1 MRVALYA
8 RVSTERQEQQGTI
21 ASQLDALT
29 RWAREQHHDVV
40 DAYVCVDDGYS
51 GTRLDRPGLDR
62 LRDGAEAGAFKAAL
76 VLCPDRLARKY
87 AYQILILEEL
97 ERFDVRVIFLDQPL
111 SDDPQARLLTQIQG
125 AVAEYERIKIA
136 ERYRRGKLF
145 RARQGEVC
153 WGKVPYGYRRIP
165 RRDGVPAHVEV
176 SEPEAQVVR
185 QIFRWH
191 VDEHLSV
198 RQIALRLTES
208 PHVTATGL
216 PRWGISTVTR
226 MLHNEAYIGTMYY
239 NRRESVGGKSNS
251 ASRRQ
256 RLSTCRQDRPAA
268 EWIPLPVPPIIDAEL
283 FRRSQAIHYDNSRFS
298 PRHLKSGH
306 YLLRRVVRCRVCDL
320 AMSCHRMRGRN
331 GTFHHYY
338 YCAGHDV
345 LYARRAVGRCPQR
358 NLRADELDKLVWGQ
372 VRRHLEHPA
381 LIREGH
387 TRLQAQ
393 STSLDGDGLADEV
406 HALEKQLAELDREEH
421 RLLDAY
427 QAALIDLDQLRQRQ
441 VRLRQRRAHVNGSI
455 EVLRT
460 ERTTA
465 QQQAQLQAD
474 LETFVDRIRGPLATL
489 DFDARQQLVRTV
501 LERVMVEDG
510 RVDIHF
516 AIPLPDPPPDTTNPS
531 VSAHFHL
538 RSNGSQHVTVVQQPV
553 EYRRGDHHVTEHLAP
568 FADRTVRRDQD
579 AAALVA
585 PRDELEEQVRG
596 VRLEGQVAQL
606 VDDEKL
612 RLGVEGQAVLQAVGA
627 VRLDQ
632 RRHQRL
638 GRGEQR
644 RVALPD
650 RLAPECDRQVRFP
663 DSWRTEQEG
672 RVPVRDPPRRRQFPD
687 LTLVDA
693 RLRLEVE
700 VRQLAD
706 CREVGDLERHLD
718 APFVLA
724 RHLALDEER
733 ERLAQRQLLLRGL
746 VEQAV
751 ELVPDGG
758 QLQPRQPA
766 EERLMVH
773 DIHLRSSRRRRPHT
787 RRAGAAAP
795 ASAGPSRPKPGAD
808 RG

>member
-1 MRVALYA
+1 MQVALYA

-29 RWAREQHHDVV
+29 RWAHEQHHDVV

-51 GTRLDRPGLDR
+51 GARLDRPGLDR
-62 LRDGAEAGAFKAAL
+62 LRDGAEAGAFEAAL

-97 ERFDVRVIFLDQPL
+97 ERFDVQVIFLDQPL

-153 WGKVPYGYRRIP
+153 WWKVPYGYRRIP

-191 VDEHLSV
+191 VDERLSV

-208 PHVTATGL
+208 AHVTATGL
-216 PRWGISTVTR
+216 PRWGTSTVTR

-239 NRRESVGGKSNS
+239 NRHESVSCDPRS
-251 ASRRQ
+251 TSRRRPT
-256 RLSTCRQDRPAA
+256 RLHERPTA
-268 EWIPLPVPPIIDAEL
+268 EWIPLPVPPIIDPDL
-283 FRRSQAIHYDNSRFS
+283 FRRSQTIHHDNSRFS

-358 NLRADELDKLVWGQ
+358 NLRSDELDELVWGE

-381 LIREGH
+381 LIREGYA
-387 TRLQAQ
+387 RLQGQAA
-393 STSLDGDGLADEV
+393 SLQDDGSADDLR
-406 HALEKQLAELDREEH
+406 ALQKQLAELDREEH

-427 QAALIDLDQLRQRQ
+427 QAGLVDLDQLRQRQ
-441 VRLRQRRAHVNGSI
+441 ERLRQRRAHVTGSI
-455 EVLRT
+455 EVLHT
-460 ERTTA
+460 ERKTV
-465 QQQAQLQAD
+465 QQQAQIQAD
-474 LETFVDRIRGPLATL
+474 LETFVDTIRGPLATL

-531 VSAHFHL
+531 VSTLFHL
-538 RSNGSQHVTVVQQPV
+538 RSNGTEARAVVELRCPA
-553 EYRRGDHHVTEHLAP
+553 RRDPRRARQRELREFHKSFTAT
-568 FADRTVRRDQD
+568 TVR
-579 AAALVA
+579 A
-585 PRDELEEQVRG
+585 
-596 VRLEGQVAQL
+596 
-606 VDDEKL
+606 
-612 RLGVEGQAVLQAVGA
+612 GQAAPPREMKAGHGTRGRCLACSRRARWCRPHIFRVPSGIPHSNVVGA
-627 VRLDQ
+627 VRCAPRSVSGSLPLSRP
-632 RRHQRL
+632 RRKTSRVPGGPRSL
-638 GRGEQR
+638 SAVPRCAALTWPRPGRG
-644 RVALPD
+644 VA
-650 RLAPECDRQVRFP
+650 
-663 DSWRTEQEG
+663 T
-672 RVPVRDPPRRRQFPD
+672 
-687 LTLVDA
+687 
-693 RLRLEVE
+693 
-700 VRQLAD
+700 
-706 CREVGDLERHLD
+706 
-718 APFVLA
+718 
-724 RHLALDEER
+724 
-733 ERLAQRQLLLRGL
+733 
-746 VEQAV
+746 
-751 ELVPDGG
+751 
-758 QLQPRQPA
+758 
-766 EERLMVH
+766 
-773 DIHLRSSRRRRPHT
+773 RSN
-787 RRAGAAAP
+787 G
-795 ASAGPSRPKPGAD
+795 
-808 RG
+808 

>member
-165 RRDGVPAHVEV
+165 RRDGVPAQVEV

-268 EWIPLPVPPIIDAEL
+268 EWIPLQVPPIIDAEL

-358 NLRADELDKLVWGQ
+358 NLRADELDKLVWGE

-465 QQQAQLQAD
+465 QQQAQLQVD

-538 RSNGSQHVTVVQQPV
+538 RSNGSWRRPLMKVVRS
-553 EYRRGDHHVTEHLAP
+553 YCWA
-568 FADRTVRRDQD
+568 
-579 AAALVA
+579 
-585 PRDELEEQVRG
+585 
-596 VRLEGQVAQL
+596 
-606 VDDEKL
+606 
-612 RLGVEGQAVLQAVGA
+612 
-627 VRLDQ
+627 
-632 RRHQRL
+632 
-638 GRGEQR
+638 
-644 RVALPD
+644 
-650 RLAPECDRQVRFP
+650 P
-663 DSWRTEQEG
+663 DSSA
-672 RVPVRDPPRRRQFPD
+672 F
-687 LTLVDA
+687 
-693 RLRLEVE
+693 
-700 VRQLAD
+700 
-706 CREVGDLERHLD
+706 
-718 APFVLA
+718 
-724 RHLALDEER
+724 
-733 ERLAQRQLLLRGL
+733 
-746 VEQAV
+746 
-751 ELVPDGG
+751 
-758 QLQPRQPA
+758 
-766 EERLMVH
+766 
-773 DIHLRSSRRRRPHT
+773 
-787 RRAGAAAP
+787 AGASKTILGWVSFCFLGLGIGVMNDTLRRSGTTRFVGWP
-795 ASAGPSRPKPGAD
+795 VSSSSQCCEGYS
-808 RG
+808 

>member
-165 RRDGVPAHVEV
+165 RRDGVPAQVEV

-283 FRRSQAIHYDNSRFS
+283 FRRSQVFSVNYFCRLASTIFAGSGRRESRS
-298 PRHLKSGH
+298 TTMTP
-306 YLLRRVVRCRVCDL
+306 
-320 AMSCHRMRGRN
+320 
-331 GTFHHYY
+331 
-338 YCAGHDV
+338 
-345 LYARRAVGRCPQR
+345 VGRVGVACDVQSGVENALP
-358 NLRADELDKLVWGQ
+358 
-372 VRRHLEHPA
+372 RRCTVAP
-381 LIREGH
+381 
-387 TRLQAQ
+387 
-393 STSLDGDGLADEV
+393 
-406 HALEKQLAELDREEH
+406 
-421 RLLDAY
+421 LL
-427 QAALIDLDQLRQRQ
+427 
-441 VRLRQRRAHVNGSI
+441 
-455 EVLRT
+455 
-460 ERTTA
+460 
-465 QQQAQLQAD
+465 
-474 LETFVDRIRGPLATL
+474 
-489 DFDARQQLVRTV
+489 
-501 LERVMVEDG
+501 G
-510 RVDIHF
+510 RV
-516 AIPLPDPPPDTTNPS
+516 
-531 VSAHFHL
+531 FH
-538 RSNGSQHVTVVQQPV
+538 
-553 EYRRGDHHVTEHLAP
+553 
-568 FADRTVRRDQD
+568 
-579 AAALVA
+579 AA
-585 PRDELEEQVRG
+585 
-596 VRLEGQVAQL
+596 
-606 VDDEKL
+606 
-612 RLGVEGQAVLQAVGA
+612 GA
-627 VRLDQ
+627 VHGLLGFRSIPAF
-632 RRHQRL
+632 RRSTVG
-638 GRGEQR
+638 GR
-644 RVALPD
+644 
-650 RLAPECDRQVRFP
+650 
-663 DSWRTEQEG
+663 
-672 RVPVRDPPRRRQFPD
+672 
-687 LTLVDA
+687 
-693 RLRLEVE
+693 
-700 VRQLAD
+700 
-706 CREVGDLERHLD
+706 
-718 APFVLA
+718 
-724 RHLALDEER
+724 
-733 ERLAQRQLLLRGL
+733 
-746 VEQAV
+746 
-751 ELVPDGG
+751 
-758 QLQPRQPA
+758 
-766 EERLMVH
+766 
-773 DIHLRSSRRRRPHT
+773 
-787 RRAGAAAP
+787 GAAADP
-795 ASAGPSRPKPGAD
+795 EHVPGGTGAAGISGGTGPCSSSGRRTQACSA
-808 RG
+808 

>member
-1 MRVALYA
+1 MLMRVALYA

-165 RRDGVPAHVEV
+165 RCDGVPAHVEV

-358 NLRADELDKLVWGQ
+358 NLRADELDKLVWGE

-538 RSNGSQHVTVVQQPV
+538 RSNGS
-553 EYRRGDHHVTEHLAP
+553 
-568 FADRTVRRDQD
+568 
-579 AAALVA
+579 
-585 PRDELEEQVRG
+585 
-596 VRLEGQVAQL
+596 
-606 VDDEKL
+606 
-612 RLGVEGQAVLQAVGA
+612 
-627 VRLDQ
+627 
-632 RRHQRL
+632 
-638 GRGEQR
+638 
-644 RVALPD
+644 
-650 RLAPECDRQVRFP
+650 
-663 DSWRTEQEG
+663 
-672 RVPVRDPPRRRQFPD
+672 
-687 LTLVDA
+687 
-693 RLRLEVE
+693 
-700 VRQLAD
+700 
-706 CREVGDLERHLD
+706 
-718 APFVLA
+718 
-724 RHLALDEER
+724 
-733 ERLAQRQLLLRGL
+733 
-746 VEQAV
+746 
-751 ELVPDGG
+751 
-758 QLQPRQPA
+758 
-766 EERLMVH
+766 
-773 DIHLRSSRRRRPHT
+773 RRRPQLSPT
-787 RRAGAAAP
+787 RGRAHP
-795 ASAGPSRPKPGAD
+795 ATAQTPSPHRPRP
-808 RG
+808 